1 MELTKMLNTITLNP
15 LEQSTKKIVDL
26 LTQLTQDYQQI
37 LQQDTNSLL
46 ENFPTNNHEFSI
58 LEEIDLLTTDLRGY
72 ASQIKINQQI
82 KNTDQALTK
91 LRNLRILANPSLAEL
106 YFIKNKQFPLIY
118 QYLQKLDYFKLLI
131 IDWLMLQE

>member
-1 MELTKMLNTITLNP
+1 MLNTITLNP
-15 LEQSTKKIVDL
+15 LEQSTKKIVEL
-26 LTQLTQDYQQI
+26 LTQLTQDYQSI
-37 LQQDTNSLL
+37 LQQDKSSLL
-46 ENFPTNNHEFSI
+46 ENFPLSDHEFSI
-58 LEEIDLLTTDLRGY
+58 LEEIDLLTTELRGY
-72 ASQIKINQQI
+72 ASQINVNQQI
-82 KNTDQALTK
+82 KNPDQTLTK

>member
-1 MELTKMLNTITLNP
+1 MLNTITVNP

-82 KNTDQALTK
+82 NNTDQALTK

-106 YFIKNKQFPLIY
+106 YFIKNEQFPFIH
-118 QYLQKLDYFKLLI
+118 QYLQKLDYLKLLI
-131 IDWLMLQE
+131 IDWLMLQKQT

>member
-1 MELTKMLNTITLNP
+1 MLNTITINP

-46 ENFPTNNHEFSI
+46 ENFSTNNHEFSI

>member
-1 MELTKMLNTITLNP
+1 MLNNITVNP
-15 LEQSTKKIVDL
+15 LEQSTQKIVDL

>member
-1 MELTKMLNTITLNP
+1 MLNTITVNP
-15 LEQSTKKIVDL
+15 LEQSTQKIVDL